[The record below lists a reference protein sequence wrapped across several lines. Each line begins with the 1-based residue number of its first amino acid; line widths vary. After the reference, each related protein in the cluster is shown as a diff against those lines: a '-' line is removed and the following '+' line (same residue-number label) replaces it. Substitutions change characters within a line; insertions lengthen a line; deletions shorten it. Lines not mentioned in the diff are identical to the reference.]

1 MNTRVDIGITSA
13 LTIRLSDVFKE
24 YKSELRTVKVLQ
36 GVSLEV
42 LAGDFVALMGPSG
55 SGKTTLLNII
65 AGLDRATG
73 GSIFINNVDIATM
86 SDKALTSWR
95 AENVGFVFQSNNLI
109 PVLTAYQNVELPLF
123 LSKTPKQQRSEMVN
137 AALAQVGLQGRMG
150 HYPRELSGGEEQR
163 VAVARAIVHNPS
175 IIVADE
181 PTGSLDRENAD
192 EVLALFHRLNRDFA
206 KTIVLVTHDPAAA
219 KYATSIRQI
228 NKGLFA

>member
-1 MNTRVDIGITSA
+1 MNTRVDIGITTA
-13 LTIRLSDVFKE
+13 MTIRLSDVFKE
-24 YKSELRTVKVLQ
+24 YKSELRTVKVLA

-42 LAGDFVALMGPSG
+42 LAGDFLALMGPSG

-86 SDKALTSWR
+86 SDRALTEWR
-95 AENVGFVFQSNNLI
+95 ARNVGFVFQSNNLI
-109 PVLTAYQNVELPLF
+109 PVLTAFQNVELPLF
-123 LSKTPKQQRSEMVN
+123 LTNTPKKQRHQMVST
-137 AALAQVGLQGRMG
+137 ALDQVGLQSRSG

-163 VAVARAIVHNPS
+163 VAIARAIVHNPS
-175 IIVADE
+175 IVVADE

-192 EVLALFHRLNRDFA
+192 DVLALFHRLNRESG

-219 KYATSIRQI
+219 RHATRVQQI
-228 NKGLFA
+228 NKGVFV